1 MTKRYRVG
9 GNYIFELEYRSQP
22 DGTIK
27 LFALDHPS
35 DPHGKTS
42 IEHHLC
48 DDGWICVSQGNEPR
62 TMDRAKAIAVH
73 WMEGYSEYIRTG
85 VFPKGGRRVT
95 V

>member
-1 MTKRYRVG
+1 MIKNFRVNG
-9 GNYIFELEYRSQP
+9 RDDYQLDFRDQP

-27 LFALDHPS
+27 LFGLIHPP
-35 DPHGKTS
+35 DPHGKS
-42 IEHHLC
+42 SVEHHLC
-48 DDGWICVSQGNEPR
+48 DDGWICVSKGNEPR

-85 VFPKGGRRVT
+85 VFPKGGRRVS

>member
-1 MTKRYRVG
+1 MIKNFRVDG
-9 GNYIFELEYRSQP
+9 RDFYQIDFRDQP

-27 LFALDHPS
+27 LFDLNHPP

-42 IEHHLC
+42 LEHHLC
-48 DDGWICVSQGNEPR
+48 EDGWICVSPGSEPR

-85 VFPKGGRRVT
+85 VFPKVGRRVT